1 MSNFPQ
7 LNKDMPAKNA
17 GIFFVFDIKYR
28 KNTQKKRE
36 KYKINFHIL
45 KACNFKC
52 RQCFFK
58 IWNGKAGSKP
68 ILYPGL
74 VQYMRNKE
82 VMSDFIDKIDADQWK
97 ILRMK
102 PFQYGNF
109 SNLDVQV
116 SDKKFE
122 VFVERNSEKNR
133 EKDKKENRK
142 GKNME

>member
-1 MSNFPQ
+1 MTEFN
-7 LNKDMPAKNA
+7 
-17 GIFFVFDIKYR
+17 I
-28 KNTQKKRE
+28 
-36 KYKINFHIL
+36 
-45 KACNFKC
+45 
-52 RQCFFK
+52 
-58 IWNGKAGSKP
+58 AGSKP
-68 ILYPGL
+68 ILYPWL
-74 VQYMRNKE
+74 VELIQYMRNKE

-133 EKDKKENRK
+133 EKDKKRK
-142 GKNME
+142 

>member
-1 MSNFPQ
+1 MTEFN
-7 LNKDMPAKNA
+7 
-17 GIFFVFDIKYR
+17 I
-28 KNTQKKRE
+28 
-36 KYKINFHIL
+36 
-45 KACNFKC
+45 
-52 RQCFFK
+52 
-58 IWNGKAGSKP
+58 AGSKP

-74 VQYMRNKE
+74 VELIQYMRNKE
-82 VMSDFIDKIDADQWK
+82 VMSDFIDKIDANQWK

-133 EKDKKENRK
+133 EKDKKK
-142 GKNME
+142 KIKK

>member
-1 MSNFPQ
+1 MTEFN
-7 LNKDMPAKNA
+7 
-17 GIFFVFDIKYR
+17 I
-28 KNTQKKRE
+28 
-36 KYKINFHIL
+36 
-45 KACNFKC
+45 
-52 RQCFFK
+52 
-58 IWNGKAGSKP
+58 AGSKP

-74 VQYMRNKE
+74 IQYMRNKE

-133 EKDKKENRK
+133 EKDKKRK
-142 GKNME
+142 